1 MDHPHIHH
9 RLVSEIEAYF
19 AEQAKKGAYAND
31 AVNVNELAERLQDV
45 FVIAVKGDVIDQ
57 AGPGD
62 D

>member
-19 AEQAKKGAYAND
+19 AEQAKKAARANGT
-31 AVNVNELAERLQDV
+31 VNAKELAERLQDV
-45 FVIAVKGDVIDQ
+45 FVIAIKGDVIDQ
-57 AGPGD
+57 VGPGD